1 MNRHCAEF
9 FLIALVLASAL
20 LLPPLAWSQQNGGA
34 GSANVSG
41 TVYMEKDNRPVFSAY
56 VRLCDAGGVEVAEM
70 FTSDSGEF
78 VFHGIAPAKYT
89 LQISALGFE
98 TITLDVDLAFV
109 SDRGV
114 PVYLKPVAATTTE
127 TAAGA
132 SSASVSVHE
141 LSLPQAARD
150 AFAAGKKK
158 MYVDKNLSG
167 ALADFQ
173 ATVTAAP
180 GYYEAYYQ
188 MALAHLTLGNSGE
201 AEANLRKSIAAS
213 GDKYG
218 EAEVGL
224 GTVLLDRG
232 QSAEADPLGAA
243 TAVQLRTGP
252 VVVQPAQGF
261 RSIEVGGARTGALAG
276 FTNHLQAIRQYSFA
290 RAGLSGGAG
299 GYRSVSETRPAKRG
313 RNPGQAAAGAGSAE
327 NREWER
333 TLTIWVR
340 RIS

>member
-1 MNRHCAEF
+1 
-9 FLIALVLASAL
+9 
-20 LLPPLAWSQQNGGA
+20 
-34 GSANVSG
+34 
-41 TVYMEKDNRPVFSAY
+41 
-56 VRLCDAGGVEVAEM
+56 
-70 FTSDSGEF
+70 
-78 VFHGIAPAKYT
+78 
-89 LQISALGFE
+89 
-98 TITLDVDLAFV
+98 
-109 SDRGV
+109 
-114 PVYLKPVAATTTE
+114 VAATTTE

-141 LSLPQAARD
+141 LSLPQAALD

-173 ATVTAAP
+173 AAVTAAP

-232 QSAEADPLGAA
+232 QSAEAEKALRRGVELNPNLWLGHYELGRSLFNLRKDSEALKSAERARALSPASPIIYRLFANIHLRAQDYPAVLADIDQYLKLDPQSAA
-243 TAVQLRTGP
+243 GIRAKQLREQVAQKIASGNGP
-252 VVVQPAQGF
+252 
-261 RSIEVGGARTGALAG
+261 
-276 FTNHLQAIRQYSFA
+276 
-290 RAGLSGGAG
+290 
-299 GYRSVSETRPAKRG
+299 
-313 RNPGQAAAGAGSAE
+313 
-327 NREWER
+327 
-333 TLTIWVR
+333 
-340 RIS
+340 

>member
-20 LLPPLAWSQQNGGA
+20 ILPPLAWSQQNGGA

-41 TVYMEKDNRPVFSAY
+41 TVYMEKDNRPIFSAY

-78 VFHGIAPAKYT
+78 AFHGIAPAKYT

-173 ATVTAAP
+173 AAVTAAP

-188 MALAHLTLGNSGE
+188 MALAHLTLGNSGD

-232 QSAEADPLGAA
+232 QSAEAEKALRRGVELNPNLWLGHYELGRSLFNLRKDSEALKSAERARALSPASPIIYRLFANIHLRAQDYPAVLADIDQYLKLDPQSAA
-243 TAVQLRTGP
+243 GIRAKQLREQVAQKVASGNGP
-252 VVVQPAQGF
+252 
-261 RSIEVGGARTGALAG
+261 
-276 FTNHLQAIRQYSFA
+276 
-290 RAGLSGGAG
+290 
-299 GYRSVSETRPAKRG
+299 
-313 RNPGQAAAGAGSAE
+313 
-327 NREWER
+327 
-333 TLTIWVR
+333 
-340 RIS
+340 

>member
-20 LLPPLAWSQQNGGA
+20 IFPPRAWSQQNGSA

-41 TVYMEKDNRPVFSAY
+41 TVYMEKDNRPIFSAY
-56 VRLCDAGGVEVAEM
+56 VRLCDGGGVEVAEM

-78 VFHGIAPAKYT
+78 AFHDIAPAKYT

-127 TAAGA
+127 TAAAA

-141 LSLPQAARD
+141 LSLPQAALD

-173 ATVTAAP
+173 AAVTAAP

-232 QSAEADPLGAA
+232 QSAEAEKALRRGVELNPNLWLGHYELGRSLFNLRKDSEALKSAERARALSPASPIIYRLFANIHLRAQDYPAVLADIDQYLKLDPQSAA
-243 TAVQLRTGP
+243 GIRAKQLREQVAQKIASGNGP
-252 VVVQPAQGF
+252 
-261 RSIEVGGARTGALAG
+261 
-276 FTNHLQAIRQYSFA
+276 
-290 RAGLSGGAG
+290 
-299 GYRSVSETRPAKRG
+299 
-313 RNPGQAAAGAGSAE
+313 
-327 NREWER
+327 
-333 TLTIWVR
+333 
-340 RIS
+340 